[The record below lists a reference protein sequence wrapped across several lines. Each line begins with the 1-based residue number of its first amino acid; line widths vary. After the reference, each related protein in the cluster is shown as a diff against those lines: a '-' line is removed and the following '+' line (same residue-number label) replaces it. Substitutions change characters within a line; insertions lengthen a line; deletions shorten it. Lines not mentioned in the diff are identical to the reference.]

1 MSMAE
6 ADLTSE
12 LVERVRDAAA
22 GRTALRVRGGDS
34 KRFYGRQ
41 VEAEELDVSGHRGV
55 LRYDPAELVV
65 TARAGTRLDETI
77 ELLAASG
84 QRLPFEPPQ
93 FAPSATLGG
102 MVAAGLAGPARASA
116 GAVRDHLLGVRI
128 LTGDGRVLRFGG
140 EVIKNVAGYDVAR
153 IMAGSL
159 GTLAVLLEVSLRVVP
174 VPMGELT
181 IRQEAAEDE
190 ALRRLT
196 EWTRMPLPLTASC
209 WFDGV
214 LTLRLEGS
222 PAALARMHRQ
232 LGGTALD
239 DGAAFWRSLREQT
252 HACFDLQRPLWRL
265 SLPPG
270 TPALASAGVALFEWN
285 GMQRWCHGADREACR
300 RIAAEHGGFA
310 TGFRGVHGD
319 AEVFEPLTPALSRL
333 HASLK
338 RVFDPERVLNP
349 GRMYRDF

>member
-1 MSMAE
+1 MAE

-12 LVERVRDAAA
+12 LVERVREAAA
-22 GRTALRVRGGDS
+22 HGATLRVHGGDS

-41 VEAEELDVSGHRGV
+41 VEAEALDVSAHRGV

-65 TARAGTRLDETI
+65 TARAGTRLDEIT

-93 FAPSATLGG
+93 FTPSATLGG

-174 VPMGELT
+174 RPMGELS
-181 IRQEAAEDE
+181 ICLEASEEAA
-190 ALRRLT
+190 LGRLT
-196 EWTRMPLPLTASC
+196 EWSRMPLPLTASC

-232 LGGTALD
+232 LGGTALG
-239 DGAAFWRSLREQT
+239 DGAAFWRNLREQT
-252 HACFDLQRPLWRL
+252 HAFFDPERSLWRL

-270 TPALASAGVALFEWN
+270 TPALASAGAALIEWN
-285 GMQRWCHGADREACR
+285 GMQRWCLGADRESCR

-310 TGFRGVHGD
+310 TAFRGAQGD
-319 AEVFEPLTPALSRL
+319 AEVFEPLTAALGRL

-338 RVFDPERVLNP
+338 RVFDPQGVLNP

>member
-1 MSMAE
+1 MTD
-6 ADLTSE
+6 ADHTSE
-12 LVERVRDAAA
+12 LAERVRAAAAA
-22 GRTALRVRGGDS
+22 GTALRVHGGDS

-41 VEAEELDVSGHRGV
+41 LEAEALDVAAHRGV

-65 TARAGTRLDETI
+65 TARAGTRLTEIT

-93 FAPSATLGG
+93 FAPTATLGG
-102 MVAAGLAGPARASA
+102 VVAAGLAGPARAWA

-174 VPMGELT
+174 VPMGEMSLSV
-181 IRQEAAEDE
+181 EAGEE
-190 ALRRLT
+190 VALRRLT
-196 EWTRMPLPLTASC
+196 EWSRTPLPLTASC

-232 LGGTALD
+232 LGGTALG
-239 DGAAFWRSLREQT
+239 DGAAFWHSLREQT
-252 HACFDLQRPLWRL
+252 HAFFDSQRPLWRL

-270 TPALASAGVALFEWN
+270 TPALAAPGTMLLEWN
-285 GMQRWCHGADREACR
+285 GMQRWCLDEDRDACR
-300 RIAAEHGGFA
+300 RIAGDHGGFA
-310 TGFRGVHGD
+310 TLFRGAHDD

-338 RVFDPERVLNP
+338 RVFDPQGVLNP

>member
-1 MSMAE
+1 MTD

-22 GRTALRVRGGDS
+22 TGTALRVHGGDS

-41 VEAEELDVSGHRGV
+41 VEAEALDVAAHRGV

-65 TARAGTRLDETI
+65 TARAGTRLVETM

-102 MVAAGLAGPARASA
+102 VVAAGLAGPARASA

-159 GTLAVLLEVSLRVVP
+159 GTLAVLLDVSLRVAP
-174 VPMGELT
+174 VPMGELSLSL
-181 IRQEAAEDE
+181 EASEDV
-190 ALRRLT
+190 ALRKLMEWSRL
-196 EWTRMPLPLTASC
+196 PLPLTASC

-232 LGGTALD
+232 LGGTALG
-239 DGAAFWRSLREQT
+239 DGAAFWQSLREQT
-252 HACFDLQRPLWRL
+252 HAFFDSQRPLWRL

-270 TPALASAGVALFEWN
+270 TPALASRGAMLLEWN
-285 GMQRWCHGADREACR
+285 GMQRWCLGEDRETCR
-300 RIAAEHGGFA
+300 RIAGDHGGFA
-310 TGFRGVHGD
+310 TLFRRAHRD
-319 AEVFEPLTPALSRL
+319 AEVFEPLTPALGRL
-333 HASLK
+333 HAALK
-338 RVFDPERVLNP
+338 QVFDPQRVLNP